1 LAHRLMRIGV
11 KNLKVALAHY
21 LPSGGLDDIVAAA
34 GPADLEIVKIDVT
47 APAEAQCETI
57 KDADALFFV
66 FGGQMPDAVVK
77 PPVYVPLRCR
87 VSGTGGRIPSAWCG
101 RM

>member
-1 LAHRLMRIGV
+1 MRIDV

-47 APAEAQCETI
+47 ASAEAQCETI
-57 KDADALFFV
+57 KDADVLFFV
-66 FGGQMPDAVVK
+66 FGEHVELGGIAAFYAVMFSIIGAE
-77 PPVYVPLRCR
+77 YVLTRSYYMLADR
-87 VSGTGGRIPSAWCG
+87 D
-101 RM
+101 